1 MSVLKGKT
9 AFVTGGSRGLGA
21 AIARRLAADGAD
33 IAITYVNGAARAE
46 AVVAEIEALGRRAIA
61 IRADSADAAAIVAA
75 VHEAARRFGRLDVL
89 VNNAGIFPYGPPE
102 DVDLETLDRTLAI
115 HVRAVFLA
123 SQAALAHM
131 REGGR
136 IVSIGSS
143 LGTQVPEPGT
153 TLYSMSK
160 SALTGFTK
168 GLARDLGPRGITVNL
183 VSPGSTD
190 TDMNPAGGEAADA
203 QRAITPLGRF
213 GEPDDVAMAVAF
225 LAGPG
230 GKQITGATFAVD
242 GGVTA

>member
-1 MSVLKGKT
+1 MTELKSRV

-21 AIARRLAADGAD
+21 AIARRLAQAGAD
-33 IAITYVNGAARAE
+33 VAITYVQSAMRAE
-46 AVVAEIEALGRRAIA
+46 AVVAEIEALGRRALA
-61 IRADSADAAAIVAA
+61 LRADSADAEEIVEA
-75 VHEAARRFGRLDVL
+75 VHAAARHFGRLDIL
-89 VNNAGIFPYGPPE
+89 VNNAGIFPYGPPDE
-102 DVDLETLDRTLAI
+102 VDVETLDRTLAI
-115 HVRAVFLA
+115 HVRGVFLA

-131 REGGR
+131 GEDGR

-143 LGTQVPEPGT
+143 LGTQVPAPGT

-190 TDMNPAGGEAADA
+190 TDMNPADGEGAEE

-213 GEPDDVAMAVAF
+213 GTPDDVAMAVAF

-230 GKQITGATFAVD
+230 GRQITGATLAVD